1 MKGNVYAI
9 FLTNKNKLE
18 KESERESSFAEMYEQ
33 QLLEFNNIELSQEE
47 SDEYII
53 ATKKLINNN

>member
-1 MKGNVYAI
+1 MFMQY
-9 FLTNKNKLE
+9 FSQTKNKLE
-18 KESERESSFAEMYEQ
+18 KESERKSSFAEMYEQ

>member
-1 MKGNVYAI
+1 MFMQY
-9 FLTNKNKLE
+9 FSQTENKLE

-47 SDEYII
+47 SDEYIY
-53 ATKKLINNN
+53 